1 MCRQNIVMSHVKEKG
16 VLQHSFFRYGQN
28 CCLLLVVQP
37 LADTMANCTSD
48 NRSKYRNDYLH
59 VKSPPPH
66 WAELGNV
73 VIISRNIIMKCL
85 YMIFKYLKNK
95 NISLEEST
103 SSYSVSFLF
112 ITYNSYL

>member
-1 MCRQNIVMSHVKEKG
+1 MSHVKEKG

-66 WAELGNV
+66 WAEMGNV
-73 VIISRNIIMKCL
+73 VIISRN
-85 YMIFKYLKNK
+85 MIFKYLKNK